1 MKKVITFLLYIKG
14 EAGVNWQVEGK
25 LTPDEQDM
33 LQKEGTKIY
42 ELIKGINEKL
52 NKNKETK

>member
-14 EAGVNWQVEGK
+14 EVGVNWKVEGK

-33 LQKEGTKIY
+33 LEKEGTKIY